1 MSYLNRV
8 WMAATVAAVGY
19 PDQGWKS
26 SLISLHNGKR
36 RVFSGGDV
44 VEIRPLAAAS
54 VGSDCIGLGGCGS
67 EEGVRQNDESLRQV
81 MYLNCWGQGRS
92 PQRCVDEVQAGGL
105 ARVD

>member
-26 SLISLHNGKR
+26 SLKSLHPGKR

-81 MYLNCWGQGRS
+81 MYLNCWGQG
-92 PQRCVDEVQAGGL
+92 
-105 ARVD
+105 